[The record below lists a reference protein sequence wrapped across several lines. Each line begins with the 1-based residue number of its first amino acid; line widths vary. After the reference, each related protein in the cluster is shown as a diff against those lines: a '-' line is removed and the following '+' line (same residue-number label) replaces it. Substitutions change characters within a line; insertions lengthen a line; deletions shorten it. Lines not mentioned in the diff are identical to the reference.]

1 MNLAELSIKKRAITQ
16 FIVLL
21 LFIAGAYSYFQM
33 GKLEDPE
40 FTLKT
45 AIVITQY
52 PGASTIQVE
61 DEVTD
66 VLETAIQ
73 QMESLKHVRSMS
85 RPGLSVVWVDIQ
97 ESKRARELPQIWDDL
112 RKKMR
117 DVAPTLPPGV
127 KPSIIRDDFGDVYGV
142 FLTVTSDGFSYA
154 ELKDQVDELR
164 KELLLVKNVA
174 KVEIWGA
181 QQECIYVDVSSTS
194 LSERGIPPASV
205 FNALDKQNLVVDSGS
220 VNLGRE
226 RVRLAVNGEFNSV
239 EAVGNL
245 IISHGASDKMVLLR
259 DIATIRKGYVEPVS
273 KQMRFNGMPSLG
285 IAASTVSGGNVIEMG
300 EAVKARIEELKE
312 FLPIG
317 MEISVVAMQSDLVQK
332 SIDEFMMNLGAALLI
347 VVALLFVFMG
357 MRSGILIG
365 LGLILTIA
373 TTFLIMRGLHVDLQ
387 RISLGALIIALGMLV
402 DNAIVVTESMLIKLQ
417 IGKNRMQAAKET
429 YSETAWPLLG
439 ATIVAALAF
448 LPVYLADNN
457 TGEFCESLFV
467 VVGVSLLVSWLLAMT
482 VSALWCYIGL
492 KVPDNM
498 QGKDPYAGVFFTTYK
513 KLLDLCIHFR
523 WVTLAIMGVLLVTAI
538 VNFKHVD
545 KTFFPESRR
554 PQLIVD
560 YWLPEGTNVE
570 IVSDDLQKL
579 EKTLLEY
586 PTIEGVASFVG
597 GGGTRFYLSLEP
609 EFTNSSYGQLILN
622 MNSAEGLDETIN
634 FVQKELD
641 EKFLY
646 AEPRVRKF
654 PLGAAAKFKVEARFR
669 GPDRAV
675 LHELAEQ
682 AKSVMRAEPTAKYVR
697 DDWRQSVKVIEAEYS
712 QARGLRVGV
721 TREDVALAMKRGY
734 DGVSMG
740 VYREGNK
747 LLPII
752 LRPPENE
759 RHRVE
764 DMRMLQVY
772 NIKST
777 QGIPMGQ
784 LVSDVTTGWEESTIR
799 RRDHQR
805 AITVQCDPRV
815 GTAETLRRKIQPAIE
830 SLVLPAGYTLE
841 WGGDWDKSNES
852 RSYVAKGLPVTF
864 LIMALVVVMLFNAY
878 RQPLIIALTVPLSII
893 GVTTGLLLT
902 RQPFGFLALLGFLS
916 LSGMLIKNAV
926 ILIDQIDAEIADGKE
941 PYAAVLESSVSRIRP
956 VLMAAMSTV
965 LGMLPLVID
974 RFWASMAV
982 TICFGLTFATV
993 LTLVIVPVLYTLF
1006 FRIKRIPPQEQKA

>member
-16 FIVLL
+16 FVVLL

-61 DEVTD
+61 EEVTD

-85 RPGLSVVWVDIQ
+85 RPGLSVIWVDIQ
-97 ESKRARELPQIWDDL
+97 ESKRAKELPQLWDDL

-117 DVAPTLPPGV
+117 DVTPTLPPGV
-127 KPSIIRDDFGDVYGV
+127 RAPMVKDDFGDVYGV

-154 ELKDQVDELR
+154 ELKEQVDELR

-181 QQECIYVDVSSTS
+181 QRECIYVDISSTS
-194 LSERGIPPASV
+194 LAERGIPPASV
-205 FNALDKQNLVVDSGS
+205 FNALDKQNIVIDSG
-220 VNLGRE
+220 NINIGRE

-245 IISHGASDKMVLLR
+245 TVSRGASDKMVLLR

-285 IAASTVSGGNVIEMG
+285 IAASTVSGGNVIKMG
-300 EAVKARIEELKE
+300 EAVKARINELKQ

-347 VVALLFVFMG
+347 VVALLFLFMG
-357 MRSGILIG
+357 VRSGMLIG
-365 LGLILTIA
+365 LGLLLTIA
-373 TTFLIMRGLHVDLQ
+373 TTFLVMRMLHVDLQ

-417 IGKNRMQAAKET
+417 LGKSRLDAAKET

-492 KVPDNM
+492 KVPENL
-498 QGKDPYAGVFFTTYK
+498 QGKDPYAGVFFTVYRK
-513 KLLDLCIHFR
+513 VLDFSIRFR
-523 WVTLAIMGVLLVTAI
+523 WVTLAIMGVLLFLAVT
-538 VNFKHVD
+538 NFKYVD

-560 YWLPEGTNVE
+560 YWLPEGTNVD
-570 IVSDDLQKL
+570 IVSEDLYAL
-579 EKTLLEY
+579 EKSLLKF
-586 PTIEGVASFVG
+586 PTIEDVASFVG

-609 EFTNSSYGQLILN
+609 EFVNSSYGQLILN
-622 MNSAEGLDETIN
+622 INDSERLDETID
-634 FVQKELD
+634 FIQKELD

-669 GPDRAV
+669 GPDRKV
-675 LHELAEQ
+675 LHDLAEQ
-682 AKSVMRAEPTAKYVR
+682 VKAIMLAEPTAKYVR
-697 DDWRQSVKVIEAEYS
+697 DDWRQPVKVIEAEYS

-721 TREDVALAMKRGY
+721 TRADVAQAMKRGY
-734 DGVSMG
+734 DGITMG
-740 VYREGNK
+740 VYREENK

-752 LRPPENE
+752 MRPPATE

-764 DMRMLQVY
+764 DMQMLQVY
-772 NIKST
+772 NKMSP

-784 LVSDVTTGWEESTIR
+784 LVSGVTTKWEESTIR

-805 AITVQCDPRV
+805 AITVQCDPRA
-815 GTAETLRRKIQPAIE
+815 GTAETLRRKLQPAIE
-830 SLVLPAGYTLE
+830 ALTLPPGYSLE
-841 WGGDWDKSNES
+841 WGGSWEKSNES
-852 RSYVAKGLPVTF
+852 RSYVGKGLPVTF
-864 LIMALVVVMLFNAY
+864 LLMALVVVMLFNAY
-878 RQPLIIALTVPLSII
+878 RQPLIIACIIPLSII
-893 GVTTGLLLT
+893 GVTSGLLLT

-926 ILIDQIDAEIADGKE
+926 ILIDQIDAEIAAGKE
-941 PYAAVLESSVSRIRP
+941 PYIAVLDSSVSRIRP

-965 LGMLPLVID
+965 LGMLPLVLD

-993 LTLVIVPVLYTLF
+993 LTLIVVPVLYTLF
-1006 FRIKRIPPQEQKA
+1006 FRITRTAKS

>member
-16 FIVLL
+16 FVVLL

-52 PGASTIQVE
+52 PGASTVQVE
-61 DEVTD
+61 EEVTD

-117 DVAPTLPPGV
+117 DVTPTLPPGV
-127 KPSIIRDDFGDVYGV
+127 RAPMVKDDFGDVYGV

-154 ELKDQVDELR
+154 ELKKQVDELR

-181 QQECIYVDVSSTS
+181 QRECIYVDMSSTS
-194 LSERGIPPASV
+194 LAERGIPPASV
-205 FNALDKQNLVVDSGS
+205 FNALDKQNIVIDSGN
-220 VNLGRE
+220 VNVGRE
-226 RVRLAVNGEFNSV
+226 RLRLAVNGEFNSV

-245 IISHGASDKMVLLR
+245 IISRGASDKMVLLR

-285 IAASTVSGGNVIEMG
+285 IAASTVSGGNVIKMG
-300 EAVKARIEELKE
+300 EAVKARINELKQ

-347 VVALLFVFMG
+347 VVALLFIFMG
-357 MRSGILIG
+357 VRSGMLIG
-365 LGLILTIA
+365 LGLLLTIA
-373 TTFLIMRGLHVDLQ
+373 TTFLVMRMLHVDLQ

-417 IGKNRMQAAKET
+417 LGKSRLDAAKET

-492 KVPDNM
+492 KVPENL
-498 QGKDPYAGVFFTTYK
+498 QGKDPYAGMFFTVYRK
-513 KLLDLCIHFR
+513 MLDFSIRFR
-523 WVTLAIMGVLLVTAI
+523 WVTLATMVVLLFLAVT
-538 VNFKHVD
+538 NFKYVD

-560 YWLPEGTNVE
+560 YWLPEGTNVD
-570 IVSDDLQKL
+570 IVSEDLYAL
-579 EKTLLEY
+579 EKSLLQF
-586 PTIEGVASFVG
+586 PTIADVASFVG

-609 EFTNSSYGQLILN
+609 EFANSSYGQLILN
-622 MNSAEGLDETIN
+622 INDAERLDETIE
-634 FVQKELD
+634 FIQKELD

-669 GPDRAV
+669 GPDRKV
-675 LHELAEQ
+675 LHDLAEQ
-682 AKSVMRAEPTAKYVR
+682 AKAIMLAEPTTKYVR
-697 DDWRQSVKVIEAEYS
+697 DDWRQPVKVIEAEYS

-721 TREDVALAMKRGY
+721 TRADVAQALKRGY
-734 DGVSMG
+734 DGITMG
-740 VYREGNK
+740 VYREENK

-752 LRPPENE
+752 MRPPATE
-759 RHRVE
+759 RRRVE
-764 DMRMLQVY
+764 DMQMLQVY
-772 NIKST
+772 NKMSP

-784 LVSDVTTGWEESTIR
+784 LVSDVKTTWEESTVR

-815 GTAETLRRKIQPAIE
+815 GTAETLRRKLQPAIE
-830 SLVLPAGYTLE
+830 ALTLPPGYTLE
-841 WGGDWDKSNES
+841 WGGSWEKSNES
-852 RSYVAKGLPVTF
+852 RSYVGKGLPVTF
-864 LIMALVVVMLFNAY
+864 LLMALVVVMLFNAY
-878 RQPLIIALTVPLSII
+878 RQPLIIACVIPLSII
-893 GVTTGLLLT
+893 GVTSGLLLT

-926 ILIDQIDAEIADGKE
+926 ILIDQIDAEIAAGKE
-941 PYAAVLESSVSRIRP
+941 PYAAVLDSSVSRIRP

-993 LTLVIVPVLYTLF
+993 LTLIVVPVLYTLF
-1006 FRIKRIPPQEQKA
+1006 FRITRTVKS

>member
-16 FIVLL
+16 FVVLL

-52 PGASTIQVE
+52 PGASTVQVE
-61 DEVTD
+61 EEVTD

-117 DVAPTLPPGV
+117 DVTPTLPPGV
-127 KPSIIRDDFGDVYGV
+127 RAPMVKDDFGDVYGV

-154 ELKDQVDELR
+154 ELKKQVDELR

-181 QQECIYVDVSSTS
+181 QRECIYVDMSSTS
-194 LSERGIPPASV
+194 LAERGIPPASV
-205 FNALDKQNLVVDSGS
+205 FNALDKQNVVIDSG
-220 VNLGRE
+220 NINIGRE
-226 RVRLAVNGEFNSV
+226 RLRLAVNGEFNSV

-245 IISHGASDKMVLLR
+245 IISRGASDKMVLLR

-285 IAASTVSGGNVIEMG
+285 IAASTVSGGNVIKMG
-300 EAVKARIEELKE
+300 EAVKARINELKQ

-347 VVALLFVFMG
+347 VVALLFIFMG
-357 MRSGILIG
+357 VRSGMLIG
-365 LGLILTIA
+365 LGLLLTIA
-373 TTFLIMRGLHVDLQ
+373 TTFLVMRMLHVDLQ

-417 IGKNRMQAAKET
+417 LGKSRLDAAKET

-492 KVPDNM
+492 KVPENL
-498 QGKDPYAGVFFTTYK
+498 QGKDPYAGIFFTVYRK
-513 KLLDLCIHFR
+513 MLDFSIRFR
-523 WVTLAIMGVLLVTAI
+523 WVTLATMVVLLFLAVT
-538 VNFKHVD
+538 NFKYVD

-560 YWLPEGTNVE
+560 YWLPEGTNVD
-570 IVSDDLQKL
+570 IVSEDLYAL
-579 EKTLLEY
+579 EKSLLQF
-586 PTIEGVASFVG
+586 PTIADVASFVG

-609 EFTNSSYGQLILN
+609 EFANSSYGQLILN
-622 MNSAEGLDETIN
+622 INDAERLDETIE
-634 FVQKELD
+634 FIQKELD

-669 GPDRAV
+669 GPDRKV
-675 LHELAEQ
+675 LHDLAEQ
-682 AKSVMRAEPTAKYVR
+682 AKAIMLAEPTTKYVR
-697 DDWRQSVKVIEAEYS
+697 DDWRQPVKVIEAEYS

-721 TREDVALAMKRGY
+721 TRADVAQALKRGY
-734 DGVSMG
+734 DGITMG
-740 VYREGNK
+740 VYREENK

-752 LRPPENE
+752 MRPPATE
-759 RHRVE
+759 RRRVE
-764 DMRMLQVY
+764 DMQMLQVY
-772 NIKST
+772 NKMSP

-784 LVSDVTTGWEESTIR
+784 LVSDVKTTWEESTVR

-815 GTAETLRRKIQPAIE
+815 GTAETLRRKLQPAIE
-830 SLVLPAGYTLE
+830 ALTLPPGYTLE
-841 WGGDWDKSNES
+841 WGGSWEKSNES
-852 RSYVAKGLPVTF
+852 RSYVGKGLPVTF
-864 LIMALVVVMLFNAY
+864 LLMALVVVMLFNAY
-878 RQPLIIALTVPLSII
+878 RQPLIIACVIPLSII
-893 GVTTGLLLT
+893 GVTSGLLLT

-926 ILIDQIDAEIADGKE
+926 ILIDQIDAEIAAGKE
-941 PYAAVLESSVSRIRP
+941 PYAAVLDSSVSRIRP

-993 LTLVIVPVLYTLF
+993 LTLIVVPVLYTLF
-1006 FRIKRIPPQEQKA
+1006 FRITRTVKS

>member
-16 FIVLL
+16 FVVLL

-52 PGASTIQVE
+52 PGASTVQVE
-61 DEVTD
+61 EEVTD

-117 DVAPTLPPGV
+117 DVTPTLPPGV
-127 KPSIIRDDFGDVYGV
+127 RAPMVKDDFGDVYGV

-154 ELKDQVDELR
+154 ELKKQVDELR

-181 QQECIYVDVSSTS
+181 QRECIYVDMSSTS
-194 LSERGIPPASV
+194 LAERGIPPASV
-205 FNALDKQNLVVDSGS
+205 FNALDKQNIVIDSG
-220 VNLGRE
+220 NINIGRE
-226 RVRLAVNGEFNSV
+226 RLRLAVNGEFNSV

-245 IISHGASDKMVLLR
+245 IISRGASDKMVLLR

-285 IAASTVSGGNVIEMG
+285 IAASTVSGGNVIKMG
-300 EAVKARIEELKE
+300 EAVKARINELKQ

-347 VVALLFVFMG
+347 VVALLFIFMG
-357 MRSGILIG
+357 VRSGMLIG
-365 LGLILTIA
+365 LGLLLTIA
-373 TTFLIMRGLHVDLQ
+373 TTFLVMRMLHVDLQ

-417 IGKNRMQAAKET
+417 LGKSRLDAAKET

-492 KVPDNM
+492 KVPENL
-498 QGKDPYAGVFFTTYK
+498 QGKDPYAGIFFTVYRK
-513 KLLDLCIHFR
+513 MLDFSIRFR
-523 WVTLAIMGVLLVTAI
+523 WVTLATMVVLLFLAVT
-538 VNFKHVD
+538 NFKYVD

-560 YWLPEGTNVE
+560 YWLPEGTNVD
-570 IVSDDLQKL
+570 IVSEDLYAL
-579 EKTLLEY
+579 EKSLLQF
-586 PTIEGVASFVG
+586 PTIADVASFVG

-609 EFTNSSYGQLILN
+609 EFANSSYGQLILN
-622 MNSAEGLDETIN
+622 INDAERLDETIE
-634 FVQKELD
+634 FIQKELD

-669 GPDRAV
+669 GPDRKV
-675 LHELAEQ
+675 LHDLAEQ
-682 AKSVMRAEPTAKYVR
+682 AKAIMLAEPTTKYVR
-697 DDWRQSVKVIEAEYS
+697 DDWRQPVKVIEAEYS

-721 TREDVALAMKRGY
+721 TRADVAQALKRGY
-734 DGVSMG
+734 DGITMG
-740 VYREGNK
+740 VYREENK

-752 LRPPENE
+752 MRPPATE
-759 RHRVE
+759 RRRVE
-764 DMRMLQVY
+764 DMQMLQVY
-772 NIKST
+772 NKMSP

-784 LVSDVTTGWEESTIR
+784 LVSDVKTTWEESTVR

-815 GTAETLRRKIQPAIE
+815 GTAETLRRKLQPAIE
-830 SLVLPAGYTLE
+830 ALTLPPGYTLE
-841 WGGDWDKSNES
+841 WGGSWEKSNES
-852 RSYVAKGLPVTF
+852 RSYVGKGLPVTF
-864 LIMALVVVMLFNAY
+864 LLMALVVVMLFNAY
-878 RQPLIIALTVPLSII
+878 RQPLIIACVIPLSII
-893 GVTTGLLLT
+893 GVTSGLLLT

-926 ILIDQIDAEIADGKE
+926 ILIDQIDAEIAAGKE
-941 PYAAVLESSVSRIRP
+941 PYAAVLDSSVSRIRP

-993 LTLVIVPVLYTLF
+993 LTLIVVPVLYTLF
-1006 FRIKRIPPQEQKA
+1006 FRITRTVKS